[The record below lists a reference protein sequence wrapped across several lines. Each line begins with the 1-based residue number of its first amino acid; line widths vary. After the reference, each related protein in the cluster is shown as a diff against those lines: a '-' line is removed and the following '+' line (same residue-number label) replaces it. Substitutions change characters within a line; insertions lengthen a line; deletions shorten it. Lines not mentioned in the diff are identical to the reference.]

1 MIITEE
7 IFCPHYCSRR
17 FRLHCY
23 SVRRRHDNGAACP
36 VQTVTMKNILIDY
49 AASVGPNINFQKS
62 ILVPINL
69 SAHKTSAL
77 AEIFQW
83 SVRSMPFTYLGLPMG
98 TTRPS
103 MTDLMPMEWSGA
115 QALFL
120 PINALS
126 GEQNNLAELG
136 DQIATKDS
144 AIP

>member
-1 MIITEE
+1 MLAADLLQATINDY
-7 IFCPHYCSRR
+7 HRR
-17 FRLHCY
+17 NLLSLPISAVGDSDY
-23 SVRRRHDNGAACP
+23 PVIQYADDTIMVLPACP

-77 AEIFQW
+77 AEIFQC

-120 PINALS
+120 PINAL
-126 GEQNNLAELG
+126 
-136 DQIATKDS
+136 
-144 AIP
+144 